1 MIGNSWLSLV
11 TSTGDLDSAKSYE
24 SLLNTAKA
32 DYSVVTNQ
40 VYVYDR
46 FLDSFVQVPNR
57 FVTGREVDER
67 LENWE
72 VVKERYEVEQNQKIL
87 ERAHSLIRKYNG
99 SAVFTGCGVLDEGR
113 KFFAVVRTGS
123 MSIPMLNGDQDIIDS
138 YVVVMT
144 SHDGSIP
151 ICYYN
156 LDSRRSNNTTYRFTA
171 SPTSEF
177 SIRKRHTPS
186 GANLNQEA
194 TEALNM
200 RTEWSDHMSSA
211 IAKLF
216 VPASA
221 TVAEKTLEKFWPIKY
236 AATDKKREHAEGVHE
251 TINGLYRSSKNIGA
265 FGECRWSLLNAINE
279 YIDFQ
284 RNIPNEEAAQHS
296 LEIDNYS
303 HRLKLT
309 VFEWLNTV

>member
-1 MIGNSWLSLV
+1 MTGNSWLSLV
-11 TSTGDLDSAKSYE
+11 TSTGILESAKSYE
-24 SLLNTAKA
+24 SLLSAAHA

-46 FLDSFVQVPNR
+46 FVDAFVQVPNR
-57 FVTGREVDER
+57 FVTGREIDER

-72 VVKERYEVEQNQKIL
+72 VVKERYEIEQNQKIL
-87 ERAHSLIRKYNG
+87 ERAHALIRKYNG
-99 SAVFTGCGVLDEGR
+99 SADFTGCGVLDHGR
-113 KFFAVVRTGS
+113 KFFAIVRTGS
-123 MSIPMLNGDQDIIDS
+123 ITIPTLDEGNDIIDS

-156 LDSRRSNNTTYRFTA
+156 LDSRRSNNTTYRFAT

-200 RTEWSDHMSSA
+200 RTKWSDHMSSA

-216 VPASA
+216 VPTSASA
-221 TVAEKTLEKFWPIKY
+221 VEKTLEKFWPTKY
-236 AATDKKREHAEGVHE
+236 AATEKKREHAEGVHE
-251 TINGLYRSSKNIGA
+251 TINGLYRSSQNIGS

-284 RNIPNEEAAQHS
+284 RNISDKEAAQHS

-303 HRLKLT
+303 HRLKLN